1 MTLYAL
7 SALEASRGMRQPQKN
22 TRGWGGE
29 HIVHLPSKYL
39 QLKSLNRV
47 FAHHELKL
55 ITPYALPGYTQGI

>member
-7 SALEASRGMRQPQKN
+7 SALETDRGTRQQKKN
-22 TRGWGGE
+22 KGMGGE

-47 FAHHELKL
+47 FAHHELNL